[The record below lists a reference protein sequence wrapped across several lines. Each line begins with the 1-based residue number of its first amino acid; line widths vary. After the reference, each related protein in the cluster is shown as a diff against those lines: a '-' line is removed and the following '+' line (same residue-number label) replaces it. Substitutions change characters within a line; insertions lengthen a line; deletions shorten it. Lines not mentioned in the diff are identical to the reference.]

1 MENNFLILGATGGI
15 AYAFTK
21 ELISKKVNSTLYV
34 RNKEKAIQ
42 LFGRSEF
49 VEIVEGDINETAKFR
64 KAAIGKT
71 FIFCGI
77 NFPYQEW
84 ESKFK
89 PALDTVIKV
98 SKETKATILF
108 PENNYAFGNMSYPI
122 KENTLPKPT
131 TKKGAVRLE
140 LVQHLK
146 KATEHGD
153 CKAIVLRLP
162 DFFGPNVTNGL
173 MKPIF
178 GNAVSNKPMQWLIN
192 ADIPHQLAFTPDVAR
207 LFYRLT
213 QKKSLPDYYLLNYGG
228 ETVSSIKSF
237 CKTVNIHTNQNNEI
251 KVTPKFVLKL
261 IGLISPEVKALKEN
275 FYQFENTIQLDDTS
289 FSQAFPDFEKT
300 PLTDA
305 INTTVDWYKKLSW

>member
-1 MENNFLILGATGGI
+1 MENNFLIVGATGGI
-15 AYAFTK
+15 AYGFTN
-21 ELISKKVNSTLYV
+21 ELISRKIHSTIFV

-49 VEIVEGDINETAKFR
+49 VEIVEGDINETDKFR
-64 KAAIGKT
+64 KAATGKT

-84 ESKFK
+84 ELKFK
-89 PALDTVIKV
+89 PALESVIKAA
-98 SKETKATILF
+98 KETKATILF
-108 PENNYAFGNMSYPI
+108 PENNYAFGNTSCAI
-122 KENTLPKPT
+122 KEDTIPNPT
-131 TKKGAVRLE
+131 TKKGRVRLE

-146 KATEHGD
+146 TATEDGD

-178 GNAVSNKPMQWLIN
+178 GNAVSNKPMQWLIS
-192 ADIPHQLAFTPDVAR
+192 ADVPHQLAFTPDVAK
-207 LFYRLT
+207 LFYRLS
-213 QKKSLPDYYLLNYGG
+213 QKQGLPDYYLLNYGG
-228 ETVSSIKSF
+228 ETVPSIKSF
-237 CKTVNIHTNQNNEI
+237 CEKVNNHTNQKTEI

-275 FYQFENTIQLDDTS
+275 FYQFENTIQLDDTN
-289 FSQAFPDFEKT
+289 FSKAFPDFEKT
-300 PLTDA
+300 SLADA
-305 INTTVDWYKKLSW
+305 IGVTVDWYKSLSK